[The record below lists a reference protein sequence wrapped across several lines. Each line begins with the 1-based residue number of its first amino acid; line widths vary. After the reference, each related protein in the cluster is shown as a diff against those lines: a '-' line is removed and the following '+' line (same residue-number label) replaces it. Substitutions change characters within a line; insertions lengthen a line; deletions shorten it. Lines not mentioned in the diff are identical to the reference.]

1 MDSKIERV
9 PQRDGYGKGLLELCR
24 DNDKIMVLDADVSA
38 STRTSAR
45 SFSAT
50 GVVMKKSQGFTYTGP
65 PTHRQTSRYKPPPLY
80 QREEG

>member
-38 STRTSAR
+38 STRTA
-45 SFSAT
+45 
-50 GVVMKKSQGFTYTGP
+50 
-65 PTHRQTSRYKPPPLY
+65 
-80 QREEG
+80 